1 MIGKSLLTAAAL
13 SLAAAGTALASSPAS
28 GVWLTGDDHGQVEVY
43 DCGQALCGKV
53 LTSDILKAHPEQKDE
68 RNKDAALRARSVKG
82 LEFMTGFTGGPKE
95 WKGGKLYRPQDG
107 GTYSGEL
114 KLLDANTLKL
124 TGCLVFPLCQSQTW
138 TRLK

>member
-1 MIGKSLLTAAAL
+1 MIGKSLFAAAAF
-13 SLAAAGTALASSPAS
+13 SLASAGEALAASPAA
-28 GVWLTGDDHGQVEVY
+28 GVWLARDDNAQVEVY

-53 LTSDILKAHPEQKDE
+53 LTSDILKAHPEQKDV
-68 RNKDAALRARSVKG
+68 RNKDVALRGRLVKG

-95 WKGGKLYRPQDG
+95 WKGGKLYRAEDG
-107 GTYSGEL
+107 GTYTGQL

-124 TGCLVFPLCQSQTW
+124 TGCLVFPLCDSQIW